1 MSAFFLSR
9 AKNAPNFL
17 VSNIGMPP
25 QNLKFIKKHGK
36 KLQFFIW
43 YHERRRLSS
52 KVWLRAGL
60 LNRQGCVIITKKYT
74 KSGENS
80 MKITLKI
87 KGMSCEHCKMRVEKA
102 LSAIQGVSKVDVS
115 LFWKNAT
122 IEASSDIPD
131 EKLKGA
137 ITEAGYE
144 VTDIKR
150 K

>member
-1 MSAFFLSR
+1 
-9 AKNAPNFL
+9 
-17 VSNIGMPP
+17 
-25 QNLKFIKKHGK
+25 
-36 KLQFFIW
+36 
-43 YHERRRLSS
+43 
-52 KVWLRAGL
+52 
-60 LNRQGCVIITKKYT
+60 
-74 KSGENS
+74 
-80 MKITLKI
+80 MKITLKM